1 MSPGFILCVLN
12 LQTEKQTL
20 PSSITSMMMII
31 ITIMNF
37 ICNCLCVSLYRRLDA
52 NHISSVPIGCFSGLR
67 SLRHL
72 WLDDNSLA
80 EVPVEAL
87 SELPGL
93 QAMTLALNHISHV
106 PDRAFS
112 RLGRLVVLYVHMS
125 RNTSSD
131 GDKVSLPEL
140 PENSSL
146 ISSTGHLKLCPTRKA
161 RKVETLSPLT
171 AD

>member
-1 MSPGFILCVLN
+1 MFSCHLVLFFVF
-12 LQTEKQTL
+12 
-20 PSSITSMMMII
+20 
-31 ITIMNF
+31 ITIMKF
-37 ICNCLCVSLYRRLDA
+37 ICKYLCFSPDRRLDA

-106 PDRAFS
+106 PDYAFS

-125 RNTSSD
+125 RNTSSSE
-131 GDKVSLPEL
+131 DKVSLPEL

-161 RKVETLSPLT
+161 RKVEMLSRLT